1 MSASE
6 AVTRTK
12 QGVEGLVQ
20 KTAEAVTPAGTDEDL
35 NPWKKTPLSDDTEK
49 RTGGEELTKE
59 DFERAA
65 QKAQAR
71 AHATSHS
78 LRLAHN
84 EGHHRHRH
92 SLPETKQIFRNNIN
106 DHLSMM
112 RGICYCRR
120 WLGASCL
127 QYVF

>member
-1 MSASE
+1 MSASD
-6 AVTRTK
+6 AITRTK

-49 RTGGEELTKE
+49 STGGEELTKE

-71 AHATSHS
+71 AQATFHS
-78 LRLAHN
+78 LQLAHN
-84 EGHHRHRH
+84 EGHHRH
-92 SLPETKQIFRNNIN
+92 KAF
-106 DHLSMM
+106 LSQ
-112 RGICYCRR
+112 GKT
-120 WLGASCL
+120 
-127 QYVF
+127 